1 MKTAAS
7 KFRNMLEPPM
17 RQDMQ
22 DMSFRDHDIISAS
35 VVYHSDNN
43 TSIIILA
50 KSGQYILVALSCN
63 SILFVVCRIVPQLR
77 STNIMYLPV

>member
-1 MKTAAS
+1 
-7 KFRNMLEPPM
+7 MLEPPM
-17 RQDMQ
+17 RQ

-35 VVYHSDNN
+35 VIYHSDNNN